1 MGKQWMDAIYIV
13 QITRHNR
20 TTFFTQILITMDV
33 GIGNVTFEA
42 LYVENVVLNFFKKI
56 QNLYA

>member
-1 MGKQWMDAIYIV
+1 
-13 QITRHNR
+13 
-20 TTFFTQILITMDV
+20 MDV